1 MCQMGQ
7 LEDIERL
14 RKKRNRRQNLKRLGA
29 FLLILAI
36 FFGGWFLW
44 EKVKKT
50 SLAEQFAG
58 GLAELGS
65 GNGYPMEFSSATI
78 RQTQTMGN
86 VLLVL
91 TDTHLHIYNKN
102 GKLVREVQ
110 HSYTNPVMKCS
121 GSRIILY
128 DPSSRLLRVESKTK
142 TIKEMNFEE
151 PVLFAVLSPKND
163 LAVITNTQR
172 FLGQISVYDNSL
184 EEPVFSWK
192 SAENYLY
199 GAAFSPDGK
208 SVAVSSVQVN
218 GGDLVSSLTMYRLNE
233 ESPFTQRQYVGE
245 VIYDL
250 SYQNGELQV
259 TTDQT
264 AYYYSESG
272 KEKATFFFENEPLRA
287 FCVKGEKVSALVLG
301 DYREFKSVKLS
312 ILGPSGEE
320 SGSVSLQSPI
330 EAIDVSGNRTA
341 LLVDGRI
348 EIYNAKGEMVKEFS
362 PDQDVLFLSLG
373 GGHLYYVTPSA
384 IHQESLF

>member
-1 MCQMGQ
+1 MGQ

-44 EKVKKT
+44 ERIKET

-65 GNGYPMEFSSATI
+65 GSGYPMEFSGATI
-78 RQTQTMGN
+78 RQMESMGN

-110 HSYTNPVMKCS
+110 HNYSNPVMKCS

-128 DPSSRLLRVESKTK
+128 DPSSKLLRVESKSK
-142 TIKEMNFEE
+142 TVKEMHFEE
-151 PVLFAVLSPKND
+151 PVLFAVLSAKND

-172 FLGQISVYDNSL
+172 FLGQISVYDHSL
-184 EEPVFSWK
+184 EEAVFSWK

-208 SVAVSSVQVN
+208 SICVSSIQVSA
-218 GGDLVSSLTMYRLNE
+218 GDLVSSLTMYRLDE
-233 ESPFTQRQYVGE
+233 ESPFAQRQYVDE
-245 VIYDL
+245 VIHNL
-250 SYQNGELQV
+250 CYQNGELQV
-259 TTDQT
+259 LTGQT
-264 AYYYSESG
+264 ADYYSESG
-272 KEKATFFFENEPLRA
+272 KVKASFFFQNESLRT

-312 ILGPSGEE
+312 ILGDSGEE
-320 SGSVSLQSPI
+320 TGTVSLRSPV
-330 EAIDVSGNRTA
+330 EAIDVSGSRTA
-341 LLVDGRI
+341 LLADGHI
-348 EIYNAKGEMVKEFS
+348 TICNAKGELVKEFS
-362 PDQDVLFLSLG
+362 PDQDVLFLSLS
-373 GGHLYYVTPSA
+373 GGHLYYATPNA
-384 IHQESLF
+384 IYQESLF